1 MNIKRNGE
9 GYYDPT
15 AGKAIRKAEKPPKEV
30 INFKRAVKLLC
41 DICHV
46 RILGKITVI
55 DKKGRSW

>member
-15 AGKAIRKAEKPPKEV
+15 TGKAIRKADKPPEEV

-46 RILGKITVI
+46 RVLGKITVI

>member
-9 GYYDPT
+9 GYYYPT
-15 AGKAIRKAEKPPKEV
+15 AGKAIRKADKPPEEV
-30 INFKRAVKLLC
+30 INFKRAIKVLC
-41 DICHV
+41 SICHV